1 MFFLIGAQMKK
12 MVEQISFL
20 LHAQK
25 FLRNM
30 HPAKNVH
37 TKHSENLYEQTSR
50 NRLQSD
56 QS

>member
-1 MFFLIGAQMKK
+1 MFFLTGTQMKK

-25 FLRNM
+25 FSRNM
-30 HPAKNVH
+30 HPAKNVR
-37 TKHSENLYEQTSR
+37 TKQSENVYEKTSR

>member
-1 MFFLIGAQMKK
+1 MFFLTGTQMKK

-25 FLRNM
+25 FSRNM
-30 HPAKNVH
+30 HPAKNVR
-37 TKHSENLYEQTSR
+37 TKQSENFYEKTSR
-50 NRLQSD
+50 NRFQSD